1 MTDPAWTSHEKN
13 AAEDAARQDQ
23 RMRKTAKILIGIGTV
38 LIVAAAAL
46 TLYNIWDA
54 ARADRAAQKIGNA
67 LSREM
72 DNGSKDRNSDDT
84 GKLQMETITIDGRK
98 YIGMLSIPAEDLE
111 LPVQYEWSYE
121 ALRISPCRYTGSY
134 LTDDLVICAHNY
146 AKHFSRIR
154 WLAPGDDIYLR
165 PVDGSQIHYT
175 VENLE
180 TVQPTDID
188 DMIENQS
195 DSGSHW
201 DLTLFTCNIGG
212 QTRCAV
218 RCHREEE

>member
-1 MTDPAWTSHEKN
+1 MRRT
-13 AAEDAARQDQ
+13 AAEDAARQEQ
-23 RMRKTAKILIGIGTV
+23 GMSKAAKIWIGIGTV